1 MTNQTPRS
9 LDLSVLAAM
18 IAPAPLVQ
26 SASTAP
32 ISSRFSATDFQPRPR
47 NGAVLIAGTLTP

>member
-18 IAPAPLVQ
+18 IAPAPRVG

-32 ISSRFSATDFQPRPR
+32 ISSRFIAADFEQRPR
-47 NGAVLIAGTLTP
+47 TGTVLIAGTLTP